1 MTSQDDSA
9 RRRGEEAMKQIEAV
23 INKFKIREV
32 RDALEE
38 MGIDDFMETAILCH
52 RKGRTMKF
60 RGATFM
66 ANIIE
71 KVKLEIIA
79 ADDSVARIIEAI
91 GAIAGTGRREDCR
104 IAIRPYLEVT

>member
-1 MTSQDDSA
+1 
-9 RRRGEEAMKQIEAV
+9 MKLIEAV
-23 INKFKIREV
+23 INQFKVEEV
-32 RDALEE
+32 RDALGE
-38 MGIDDFMETAILCH
+38 MGIDDFMETAIVCH
-52 RKGRTMKF
+52 QKGQTMRF

-66 ANIIE
+66 ATIIE

-91 GAIAGTGRREDCR
+91 GAVARTGRRDDCR